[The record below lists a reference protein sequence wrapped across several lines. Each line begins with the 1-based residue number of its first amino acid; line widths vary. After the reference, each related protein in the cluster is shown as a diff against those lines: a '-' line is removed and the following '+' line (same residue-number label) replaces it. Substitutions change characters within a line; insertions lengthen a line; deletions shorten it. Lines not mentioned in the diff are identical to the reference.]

1 LTSFFSLQYH
11 VHTHTHTTNK
21 HTEEA
26 RKNATFFS
34 EYKADSYKDRIRYKA
49 VRNLGRIHLD
59 RVQRRLEKQAENRKR
74 EDKERIELEK
84 RVELSLNKLFSEAYE
99 STGIVLDHQV
109 VNPRK

>member
-1 LTSFFSLQYH
+1 
-11 VHTHTHTTNK
+11 
-21 HTEEA
+21 
-26 RKNATFFS
+26 
-34 EYKADSYKDRIRYKA
+34 
-49 VRNLGRIHLD
+49 
-59 RVQRRLEKQAENRKR
+59 LEKQAENRKR